1 MGQVVSNQIKI
12 YNILKKRNFD
22 DEEAQLIASAMES
35 KENVVTKE
43 DLAKLDKK
51 MTVLWILTMGAIV
64 ITNPRALGLIQRLCG
79 VVK

>member
-1 MGQVVSNQIKI
+1 MSNQIKI
-12 YNILKKRNFD
+12 YNTLKKQNLD

-35 KENVVTKE
+35 KENVDTKE
-43 DLAKLDKK
+43 DLAKLDTK

-64 ITNPRALGLIQRLCG
+64 ITNPRALDLIQRLCG